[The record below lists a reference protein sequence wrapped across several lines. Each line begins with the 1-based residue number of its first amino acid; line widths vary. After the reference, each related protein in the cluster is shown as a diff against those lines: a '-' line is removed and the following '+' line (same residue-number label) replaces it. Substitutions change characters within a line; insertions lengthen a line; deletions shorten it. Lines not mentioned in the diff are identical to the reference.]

1 MVLEL
6 VQACTI
12 RDEPIHAV
20 LELVHACSI
29 CNEPI
34 HMDPELVQA
43 CSNLKRDSY
52 TSPHVIYY
60 IVGKRPSKYT
70 LNISPSCTSCTPCGM
85 QAKALTVYNPSM
97 LLLLK

>member
-1 MVLEL
+1 MILEL

-43 CSNLKRDSY
+43 CTNLKRDSY
-52 TSPHVIYY
+52 MSPLQFIRFYNKCWGDTTTVSLPTLFFLQKNKHTRLTYFTIKV
-60 IVGKRPSKYT
+60 SK
-70 LNISPSCTSCTPCGM
+70 S
-85 QAKALTVYNPSM
+85 
-97 LLLLK
+97 

>member
-43 CSNLKRDSY
+43 CTNLKGAVTKQPLKFKKLLVDYMKS
-52 TSPHVIYY
+52 TNNFFVFL
-60 IVGKRPSKYT
+60 SKKGPEGPFS
-70 LNISPSCTSCTPCGM
+70 L
-85 QAKALTVYNPSM
+85 V
-97 LLLLK
+97 

>member
-43 CSNLKRDSY
+43 CTKIITTRR
-52 TSPHVIYY
+52 T
-60 IVGKRPSKYT
+60 G
-70 LNISPSCTSCTPCGM
+70 G
-85 QAKALTVYNPSM
+85 
-97 LLLLK
+97 LL

>member
-29 CNEPI
+29 CNKPI
-34 HMDPELVQA
+34 HRVLELVQA
-43 CSNLKRDSY
+43 CTNLKRDSY
-52 TSPHVIYY
+52 MSPLQFIILLVR
-60 IVGKRPSKYT
+60 G
-70 LNISPSCTSCTPCGM
+70 LANIP
-85 QAKALTVYNPSM
+85 
-97 LLLLK
+97 